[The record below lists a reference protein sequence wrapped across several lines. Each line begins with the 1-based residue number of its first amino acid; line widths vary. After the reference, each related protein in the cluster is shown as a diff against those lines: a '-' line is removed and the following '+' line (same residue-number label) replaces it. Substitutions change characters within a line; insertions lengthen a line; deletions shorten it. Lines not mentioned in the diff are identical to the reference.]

1 MAWGLA
7 QELASVDNRDSL
19 VGNPTVNKKG
29 EVLMELKNKV
39 IVVTGAGRGIGRGLA
54 TFLAGKGANI
64 AVVDLNEDDIATT
77 VQLCK
82 DAGVNAR
89 GYKANVAQEADVEK
103 LFSDVAADFG
113 SLHGLINNA
122 GITRDGL
129 LVKFVDGKL
138 DKKMSLQQ
146 WQAVID
152 VNLTGVF
159 LCGREAAAKM
169 IELGVEEGVI
179 INISSVARYGSFGQS
194 NYAAAKAAVATL
206 AETWAKELAR
216 YNIRTGAIAPGTIN
230 TDMIAAMKPEARE
243 RLAQAVPLK
252 RIGETKNIAQAAA
265 FIFENDYF
273 TGRCIDTDGGLR

>member
-1 MAWGLA
+1 M
-7 QELASVDNRDSL
+7 D
-19 VGNPTVNKKG
+19 
-29 EVLMELKNKV
+29 LKQKV

-54 TFLAGKGANI
+54 THLAGKGAHI
-64 AVVDLNEDDIATT
+64 AVVDLNQDDIDAT
-77 VQLCK
+77 VGLCK
-82 DAGVNAR
+82 DLGVEAR
-89 GYKANVAQEADVEK
+89 GYKANVAVEAEVEQ
-103 LFSDVAADFG
+103 LFSQVASDFG
-113 SLHGLINNA
+113 ALHGLVNNA

-129 LVKFVDGKL
+129 LVKAVDGKVE
-138 DKKMSLQQ
+138 KKMPLQQ

-169 IELGVEEGVI
+169 IELGVTEGVI

-230 TDMIAAMKPEARE
+230 TEMLAAMKQEARE
-243 RLAQAVPLK
+243 RLVQAVPLK
-252 RIGETKNIAQAAA
+252 RLGEPVNIAQTAA

-273 TGRCIDTDGGLR
+273 TGRCIDIDGGLR